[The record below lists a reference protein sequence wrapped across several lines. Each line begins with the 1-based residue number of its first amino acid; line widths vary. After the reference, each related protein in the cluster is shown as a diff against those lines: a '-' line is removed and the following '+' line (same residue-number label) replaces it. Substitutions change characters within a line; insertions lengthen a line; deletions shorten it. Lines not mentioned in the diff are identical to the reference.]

1 MSTLSADTALIQDRM
16 NGLIK
21 AIIRKFEK
29 QYPTRYGYLDYAIER
44 GTKYYKIVEITN
56 ANETRPSRSVHAFVS
71 RQTGAVYKPASWKAP
86 AAHVRYQLL
95 DDASY
100 EACLH
105 NADFAGSYLYMR

>member
-1 MSTLSADTALIQDRM
+1 MATLSVDTALIQERM
-16 NGLIK
+16 NGLMQ
-21 AIIRKFEK
+21 ALIRNFEK
-29 QYPTRYGYLDYAIER
+29 QYPNRYGYLDYEIQR
-44 GTKYYKIVEITN
+44 GTKYYKIIEITS

-100 EACLH
+100 
-105 NADFAGSYLYMR
+105 ADCISRAEFCGGYLYMR